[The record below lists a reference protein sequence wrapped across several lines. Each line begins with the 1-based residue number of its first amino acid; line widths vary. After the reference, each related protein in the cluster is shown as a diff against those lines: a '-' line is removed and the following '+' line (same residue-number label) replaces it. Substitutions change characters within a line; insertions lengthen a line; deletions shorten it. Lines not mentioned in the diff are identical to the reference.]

1 MVGLEETVAASVKQ
15 GRADSRG
22 RSYSC
27 RDGKKGGD
35 NSRLVAQLPLADAV
49 VGAAKLQLQ
58 QWLPARH
65 RTGTAAAKA
74 EEKNREE
81 EEEDRK
87 KMMRGGAEVEPKMVM
102 MKNGD
107 ADDQEGRRREIK
119 AQGEG
124 SRTEEKSKV
133 CFCF

>member
-1 MVGLEETVAASVKQ
+1 MVGLEGTVAAPVKQ

-22 RSYSC
+22 RSYNC
-27 RDGKKGGD
+27 RDNKKGRD

-58 QWLPARH
+58 QWLPAHH
-65 RTGTAAAKA
+65 RTGKAAAKA

-81 EEEDRK
+81 EEEDVK
-87 KMMRGGAEVEPKMVM
+87 KIMRGGAEVEPKMVM

-124 SRTEEKSKV
+124 SCT
-133 CFCF
+133 